1 MKNSLVL
8 IPLAL
13 LILSFS
19 YSLGKLSTTTDI
31 RPTTNKIDTT
41 ILVRDSMLKT
51 DTIITHQAFPWS
63 LDNACVLGNYTV
75 QGIIPAMLDT
85 LTALSLTERLT
96 NGFNPSSA
104 SSNYHGIDY
113 TSNGIN
119 YSAAIDISVRCLT
132 EDQIRILLD
141 ELAMRGFAGWYRKKG
156 ADGWSGDNHIHAIW
170 VTASLKRQLALQV
183 KNWLAGKNGLT
194 SDKNYKFW
202 TPNPDALVQIR
213 SAFAQSNSNKL

>member
-1 MKNSLVL
+1 MKNSLLL
-8 IPLAL
+8 ILLAL

-19 YSLGKLSTTTDI
+19 YSLEKRYTTTYI
-31 RPTTNKIDTT
+31 RPTTNNIDTT
-41 ILVRDSMLKT
+41 ILVRDSILKT

-63 LDNACVLGNYTV
+63 LDHACELGNYTV

-119 YSAAIDISVRCLT
+119 YSAAIDISIRCLT
-132 EDQIRILLD
+132 EDQIRTLLD
-141 ELAMRGFAGWYRKKG
+141 ELALRGFAGWYRKKG
-156 ADGWSGDNHIHAIW
+156 EDGWKGKNHIHAIW
-170 VTASLKRQLALQV
+170 VAAPLKRQLALQV
-183 KNWLAGKNGLT
+183 KKWLAGKNGLT
-194 SDKNYKFW
+194 SDKKYTFW
-202 TPNPDALVQIR
+202 TPTPDAVAQIR
-213 SAFAQSNSNKL
+213 SAFAQSNKF